1 VIDSGGVSD
10 QPIRVNA
17 RTRRSVVAQVG
28 LAAALA
34 FWMEL
39 YLSVPHFGAF
49 WSQGS
54 DRSAWELALW
64 PLIFLVIWR
73 VVLGRTVEWTV
84 AGDELRR
91 RSWLSRPGS
100 APSSVMALGPDVEV
114 VHEIRGRWRVWP
126 TGWAID
132 VWYGQTSGLIG
143 AMERAGVLVDDFRG
157 DWERQ
162 HRRLR
167 SRLAALAY
175 CVAVATLLATPVLG
189 IAVGSG
195 LPLVPIVAAVGLMF
209 LGQRIDR
216 QAWTSA
222 KPSPQ
227 DG

>member
-1 VIDSGGVSD
+1 MIDSGGASD

-17 RTRRSVVAQVG
+17 RTRQGVVAQVG

-34 FWMEL
+34 CWMEL
-39 YLSVPHFGAF
+39 YFSVPHFGAF

-64 PLIFLVIWR
+64 PAIFLVIWR
-73 VVLGRTVEWTV
+73 VALGRTIEWTV

-100 APSSVMALGPDVEV
+100 EPSAVIALGPDVEV

-126 TGWAID
+126 TGCAID
-132 VWYGQTSGLIG
+132 VWYGQTSRFIG
-143 AMERAGVLVDDFRG
+143 AMERAGVRVDDFRG

-162 HRRLR
+162 HRRQ
-167 SRLAALAY
+167 SRLAVLAY
-175 CVAVATLLATPVLG
+175 CGAVATLLATPALG

-195 LPLVPIVAAVGLMF
+195 LPLVPLVAAVGLLF
-209 LGQRIDR
+209 LGQRIDKL
-216 QAWTSA
+216 AWTSA